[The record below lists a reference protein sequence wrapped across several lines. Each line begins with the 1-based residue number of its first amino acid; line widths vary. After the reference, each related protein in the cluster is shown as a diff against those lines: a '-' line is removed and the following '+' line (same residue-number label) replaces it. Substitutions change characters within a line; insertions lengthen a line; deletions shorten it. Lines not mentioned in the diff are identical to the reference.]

1 MTGKLLNVGSR
12 LQTYFLAQCFRNE
25 NPISKP
31 KKGAVVLVGC
41 GDGNMNKAYDT
52 ACALLKH
59 INVTNI
65 FPVVCSH
72 NTNIQSALEDEA
84 FINQIAELVAFFNTG
99 GDYKMGDYKNGQ
111 WDLGAQAKD
120 NLHFP
125 LSDLWRKPSDR
136 INDCTYRIEKII
148 MNIS

>member
-1 MTGKLLNVGSR
+1 MKLLSIKLLNLS
-12 LQTYFLAQCFRNE
+12 LFL
-25 NPISKP
+25 
-31 KKGAVVLVGC
+31 
-41 GDGNMNKAYDT
+41 
-52 ACALLKH
+52 
-59 INVTNI
+59 
-65 FPVVCSH
+65 
-72 NTNIQSALEDEA
+72 IQD
-84 FINQIAELVAFFNTG
+84 
-99 GDYKMGDYKNGQ
+99 GDYKNGQ